1 LTGTLVAGLIVVHP
15 SVEIKPVE
23 GNPLFS
29 DADFHQ
35 IRADFS
41 VETVF
46 IHSEIERH
54 IP

>member
-1 LTGTLVAGLIVVHP
+1 MVHP
-15 SVEIKPVE
+15 GVQIKSVK
-23 GNPLFS
+23 GNSLFS

-35 IRADFS
+35 MRADFS

-46 IHSEIERH
+46 IHSEIEGN

>member
-1 LTGTLVAGLIVVHP
+1 MVRPG
-15 SVEIKPVE
+15 VEIKPVE
-23 GNPLFS
+23 GNSLFS

-35 IRADFS
+35 IRADFR

-46 IHSEIERH
+46 IHPEIERH